1 MTPRDHERRH
11 ERQLEHRVEH
21 PDKPV
26 IWQWIVLAWQAATRN
41 FIWKAL
47 SLAIAIAAWLAV
59 ASEPELATI
68 VAVPVEYRN
77 YPKDL
82 EISSD
87 IVSTINVEARGP
99 ASRLASLHDSR
110 IAAVIDLAGV
120 NVPGERTFTLSA
132 SALNLP
138 RGADLIRTIPSQLHF
153 TFEQRLTRM
162 LPVDVPLSGQ
172 LPKGLAIDA
181 IEVEPQ
187 ELRVAGPQTHVLKAG
202 KLVSDP
208 FDISRLKGTTQ
219 QTVVV
224 YANDPEVRLLSKPQV
239 TVKIR
244 VRPSR

>member
-1 MTPRDHERRH
+1 MTRHRR
-11 ERQLEHRVEH
+11 ERQLEGQVER
-21 PDKPV
+21 DTLV
-26 IWQWIVLAWQAATRN
+26 IWPWLVLVWQAAARN
-41 FIWKAL
+41 FVWKAL
-47 SLAIAIAAWLAV
+47 SLAIAIAVWLAI

-68 VAVPVEYRN
+68 IAVPVEYRN

-87 IVSTINVEARGP
+87 IVSTIDVEARGP
-99 ASRLASLHDSR
+99 AGRLASLHDSR

-120 NVPGERTFTLSA
+120 NGPGERTFTLAA

-138 RGADLIRTIPSQLHF
+138 RAVDLIRTIPSQLHF
-153 TFEQRLTRM
+153 TFEQRLSRM
-162 LPVDVPLSGQ
+162 LPVDVPLSGH
-172 LPKGLAIDA
+172 LPKGLAIEA

-187 ELRVAGPQTHVLKAG
+187 ELRVAGPQTHVLKAS

-208 FDISRLKGTTQ
+208 FDISHLQGNTQ
-219 QTVVV
+219 QTIMV